1 MDVVGVLGHAQSLG
15 RSVHPGQVL
24 PHPAGEVLVGDGLPL
39 PEDPGGQE
47 HGVLDLLVAGAAAD
61 IVAQGEAD
69 LLPAGVRAGVDQALG
84 AHDHTG
90 GAEAALDRA
99 AVGEGIGVHVLLP
112 LGEALAGD
120 DAPALHF

>member
-1 MDVVGVLGHAQSLG
+1 M
-15 RSVHPGQVL
+15 
-24 PHPAGEVLVGDGLPL
+24 GDGLPL

-90 GAEAALDRA
+90 
-99 AVGEGIGVHVLLP
+99 VQKPHWT
-112 LGEALAGD
+112 
-120 DAPALHF
+120 APQWVKA